1 MVTTNDVKVYKI
13 KKYLDDIINTGMKD
27 QSIKNKIHN
36 YKKNGDYREYLALK
50 CAYEILKL
58 NRGD

>member
-1 MVTTNDVKVYKI
+1 MVTTNDVKVSKI
-13 KKYLDDIINTGMKD
+13 KEHLDEIIKKEMKD

-36 YKKNGDYREYLALK
+36 YKKNGDYREYIALK